1 MTVGIY
7 IRVSTQEQANEG
19 YSIGAQKERLIAY
32 CAAQGW
38 NDFKFYIDEGISAKD
53 MNRPELQRLLD
64 DVKNRRISMILVYRL
79 DRFTRRV
86 KDLYEMLEMLEKHNC
101 SFKSATELYDTSNAM
116 GRMFIGLVALLAQ
129 WETENLSERIKVAL
143 EQKVSDGE
151 RVGAIPYGFDL
162 TEDEKLIKNEKSK
175 VVYDMIEKTFNGMSA
190 TQLAN
195 YLNKTN
201 DDRTW
206 HVKGVLRILKNPAI
220 YGATRWND
228 KVYENTHEGIISKS
242 QYKKLQEILNDRSKH
257 HRREVAGNYLF
268 QGKLSCPTCK
278 KPLAV
283 NRYLR
288 KRKDGTE
295 YQSTIYKCSS
305 CYLKG
310 KKIKQIGEKRFLD
323 ALYIYMK
330 NIDLKGIDITE
341 EPDETKHLT
350 DQLKSLEK
358 KREKYQRAW
367 ASDLISDSEFEQ
379 RMLETRDLFEELK
392 RKLSEK
398 EEPIQVDIEEIKNVV
413 FTFNQT
419 FHFLTQEEKRMFISR
434 FIKKIDYELIP
445 QPPQRPDRC
454 KYGKDLVTI
463 TDVLFY

>member
-206 HVKGVLRILKNPAI
+206 HVKGVLRILKTPL
-220 YGATRWND
+220 TCQ
-228 KVYENTHEGIISKS
+228 V
-242 QYKKLQEILNDRSKH
+242 
-257 HRREVAGNYLF
+257 
-268 QGKLSCPTCK
+268 LSS
-278 KPLAV
+278 LV
-283 NRYLR
+283 LLR
-288 KRKDGTE
+288 
-295 YQSTIYKCSS
+295 
-305 CYLKG
+305 
-310 KKIKQIGEKRFLD
+310 
-323 ALYIYMK
+323 
-330 NIDLKGIDITE
+330 
-341 EPDETKHLT
+341 
-350 DQLKSLEK
+350 
-358 KREKYQRAW
+358 
-367 ASDLISDSEFEQ
+367 
-379 RMLETRDLFEELK
+379 
-392 RKLSEK
+392 
-398 EEPIQVDIEEIKNVV
+398 
-413 FTFNQT
+413 
-419 FHFLTQEEKRMFISR
+419 
-434 FIKKIDYELIP
+434 
-445 QPPQRPDRC
+445 
-454 KYGKDLVTI
+454 
-463 TDVLFY
+463 

>member
-1 MTVGIY
+1 
-7 IRVSTQEQANEG
+7 
-19 YSIGAQKERLIAY
+19 
-32 CAAQGW
+32 
-38 NDFKFYIDEGISAKD
+38 
-53 MNRPELQRLLD
+53 
-64 DVKNRRISMILVYRL
+64 
-79 DRFTRRV
+79 
-86 KDLYEMLEMLEKHNC
+86 
-101 SFKSATELYDTSNAM
+101 
-116 GRMFIGLVALLAQ
+116 
-129 WETENLSERIKVAL
+129 
-143 EQKVSDGE
+143 
-151 RVGAIPYGFDL
+151 
-162 TEDEKLIKNEKSK
+162 
-175 VVYDMIEKTFNGMSA
+175 
-190 TQLAN
+190 
-195 YLNKTN
+195 
-201 DDRTW
+201 
-206 HVKGVLRILKNPAI
+206 
-220 YGATRWND
+220 
-228 KVYENTHEGIISKS
+228 
-242 QYKKLQEILNDRSKH
+242 
-257 HRREVAGNYLF
+257 
-268 QGKLSCPTCK
+268 
-278 KPLAV
+278 
-283 NRYLR
+283 
-288 KRKDGTE
+288 
-295 YQSTIYKCSS
+295 
-305 CYLKG
+305 LKG